1 MSDKVHTNHLRNETS
16 PYLLQHAH
24 NPVDWYPWGEEALAR
39 ARAENK
45 PILLSIGYSA
55 CHWCHVMAHESFED
69 EATARM
75 MNACFINIKVDRE
88 ERPDLDKI
96 YQTAYQLL
104 NGRGG
109 GWPLTMFLT
118 PDDQVPFLGG
128 TYFPKE
134 PRYGM
139 PAFKDLLAG
148 IHSYYRD
155 HEAEVRRQN
164 SSLLKALQAGPL
176 SGTKTDYTLNPTPVR
191 EARDQLVAGCDP
203 VYGGFGAAP
212 KFPHP
217 THLELLLRQWAQT
230 SIDGEPDREA
240 ETAALVTL
248 RKMALGGIYDHLG
261 GGFYRYSV
269 DAQWMIPHFE
279 KMLYDNGSLLCLYSE
294 AWQATGEPLFK
305 QVVAETAAWVIREM
319 QAPEGGYYSSLDA
332 DSEGEEGKF
341 YIWTP
346 AAVRTLL
353 NAAEYQ
359 VFAPY
364 FGLEREANFESH
376 WHLYVAD
383 DLEIVARR
391 AGIEPDQ
398 AWQLL
403 QSARHKLY
411 QARLL
416 RPGPGRDEKILTAW
430 NGLMIKGMAVAGRH
444 LERDDFIASA
454 EQSLDFIRQQL
465 WRDGRLLA
473 VYKDGAAHL
482 AGYLDDYA
490 LLLDGTM
497 ELLQLRWR
505 DGELDFAIAL
515 AEVLLQHFQD
525 TRKGGFYFTA
535 DDHESLIQR
544 PKPVYDEALPA
555 GNGIAARVLLK
566 LGHLLGSML
575 YLEAAERTLKWAWP
589 TLEQIPT
596 ACGAL
601 TLALE
606 EYYQPAQIIVL
617 QGPEDAIEP
626 WRTRCLQA
634 YAPDRFTLAIP
645 STAGPL
651 PGILATRTP
660 QSMPVAYLCS
670 GGSCSPP
677 LTSLEELEAALA
689 VTEIRHPS
697 R

>member
-1 MSDKVHTNHLRNETS
+1 MLDKTHTNRLSNETS

-24 NPVDWYPWGEEALAR
+24 NPVDWYPWGEEALAK

-69 EATARM
+69 EATAQV
-75 MNACFINIKVDRE
+75 MNAFFVNIKVDRE

-118 PDDQVPFLGG
+118 PDDQAPFLGG

-139 PAFKDLLAG
+139 PAFKDLLGG
-148 IHSYYRD
+148 ISSYYRD
-155 HEAEVRRQN
+155 HQAEVHRQN
-164 SSLLKALQAGPL
+164 IALMKALQAGPSNQGK
-176 SGTKTDYTLNPTPVR
+176 SGYTLNPTPLQ
-191 EARDQLVAGCDP
+191 ESRDQLVASFDP
-203 VYGGFGAAP
+203 VHGGFGAAP

-217 THLELLLRQWAQT
+217 THIERLLRRWAQT
-230 SIDGEPDREA
+230 GADGEPDREA
-240 ETAALVTL
+240 GAAAMVTL

-269 DAQWMIPHFE
+269 DAHWMIPHFE
-279 KMLYDNGSLLCLYSE
+279 KMLYDNGSLLSLYSE

-305 QVVAETAAWVIREM
+305 QAAEETAAWVIREM

-341 YIWTP
+341 YAWTP
-346 AAVRTLL
+346 TAVRTLL
-353 NAAEYQ
+353 DPAEYP
-359 VFAPY
+359 VFAAH
-364 FGLEREANFESH
+364 FGLEREANFEGH

-383 DLEIVARR
+383 DMETVARR
-391 AGIEPDQ
+391 AGIEPDR
-398 AWQLL
+398 ARQLL

-411 QARLL
+411 LVRSQRM
-416 RPGPGRDEKILTAW
+416 GPGRDEKILTAW
-430 NGLMIKGMAVAGRH
+430 NGLMIKGMASAGRY
-444 LERDDFIASA
+444 LERQDCVTSA
-454 EQSLDFIRQQL
+454 EQALDFIRHRL
-465 WRDGRLLA
+465 WRDDRLLA
-473 VYKDGAAHL
+473 VYTDGKAHL

-490 LLLDGTM
+490 LLLDGIL

-515 AEVLLQHFQD
+515 AEVLLHHFQD
-525 TRKGGFYFTA
+525 NRNGGFYFTA
-535 DDHESLIQR
+535 DDHEKLLQR

-566 LGHLLGSML
+566 LGHLLGSMP
-575 YLEAAERTLKWAWP
+575 YLAAAERTLKWAWP
-589 TLEQIPT
+589 TLEQIPA

-601 TLALE
+601 ALALE
-606 EYYQPAQIIVL
+606 EYYRPGQIIIL
-617 QGPEDAIEP
+617 QGPEGAIES
-626 WRTRCLQA
+626 WRTRCLRA
-634 YAPDRFTLAIP
+634 YAPHRFTLAIP
-645 STAGPL
+645 PTAGPL
-651 PGILATRTP
+651 PGILATRAP
-660 QSMPVAYLCS
+660 QPAPVAYLCS
-670 GGSCSPP
+670 GNRCSPP
-677 LTSLEELEAALA
+677 LTSLAALETA
-689 VTEIRHPS
+689 LAATETRPL